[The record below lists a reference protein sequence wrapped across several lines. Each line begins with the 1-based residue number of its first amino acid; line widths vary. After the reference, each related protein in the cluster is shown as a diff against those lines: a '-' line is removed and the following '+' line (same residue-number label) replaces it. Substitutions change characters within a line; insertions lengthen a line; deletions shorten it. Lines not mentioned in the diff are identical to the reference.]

1 MSSVKHLI
9 VFGYGPYGEEI
20 AKSLRAIY
28 KSVMIVDQYK
38 RHLEKAQEDGFSNF
52 MQINVHDEQ
61 AFETLGINENSVAFC
76 AFEDEGFN
84 TYLALSLRS
93 TFENLSIIAIGQ
105 TKESTHK
112 LTMAGANKV
121 IIMEETSANIVY
133 NALIHPHV
141 SALFNE
147 ILYEKNDLV
156 VAEITVSDSSLLDG
170 VYLKDIAFQVNH
182 NVIVLGV
189 VDLELSN
196 KFILASSQRDHKLDT
211 GDALVVIGPK
221 DKVAEV
227 QALYSISD
235 A

>member
-1 MSSVKHLI
+1 MSGVKHLI

-28 KSVMIVDQYK
+28 KSVVIVDQYD
-38 RHLEKAQEDGFSNF
+38 RHLKKAEADGFSSLLK
-52 MQINVHDEQ
+52 INVHDEH
-61 AFETLGINENSVAFC
+61 AFEALNISDNSVAFC

-93 TFENLSIIAIGQ
+93 ANEHISIIAIGKS
-105 TKESTHK
+105 KESTHK

-156 VAEITVSDSSLLDG
+156 VAEITIAKDSKLDG
-170 VYLKDIAFQVNH
+170 MYLKELDFKKEH
-182 NVIVLGV
+182 NVIILGV

-196 KFILASSQRDHKLDT
+196 KFLLASTQRDHKLDY
-211 GDALVVIGPK
+211 GDALVIIGPK
-221 DKVAEV
+221 ENVAEV
-227 QALYSISD
+227 QLAYGD